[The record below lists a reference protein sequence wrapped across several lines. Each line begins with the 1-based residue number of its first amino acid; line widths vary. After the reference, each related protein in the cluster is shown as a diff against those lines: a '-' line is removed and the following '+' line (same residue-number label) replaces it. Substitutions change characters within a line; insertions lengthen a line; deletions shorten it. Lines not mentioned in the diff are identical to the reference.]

1 MIKYPCATKKGFMVA
16 GVGDGLV
23 MDRPNRARGTVQL
36 QKAPTLVC
44 TRGGGVGTVTDELKI
59 RYLTEKECFRL
70 MGFVDS
76 DIDRI
81 MAAVPSQ
88 AQRYKIA
95 GNSIVVNC
103 LEDIFK
109 GMFIDQT
116 YDKPKPKQTRLQV

>member
-1 MIKYPCATKKGFMVA
+1 MHK
-16 GVGDGLV
+16 
-23 MDRPNRARGTVQL
+23 
-36 QKAPTLVC
+36 
-44 TRGGGVGTVTDELKI
+44 RGGGVGTVTDELKI

-70 MGFVDS
+70 MGFVDP

-116 YDKPKPKQTRLQV
+116 YEKPKPKQTRLQL